1 MLFISK
7 SLSRGLRSKTFT
19 YIKARNQLTTNVFH
33 NLNRYVSLFYN
44 KIQIR
49 KPFWRPKKWLSCAS
63 WMPFSSSLTVK
74 AITRTESTLWMVPSY
89 KQISELSDSESFQR
103 LHNNANCALHNH
115 YNAKL
120 QYAHRAVHNTAQHFW
135 LAVCGAAN
143 DWIFHSCHILAEIL
157 HTTLSFFFQLTRL
170 CNTASFSLN
179 K

>member
-1 MLFISK
+1 MLESPLLLVQLFWPWNPLRCAMLFISK

-33 NLNRYVSLFYN
+33 NLNRYVSLSYN

-63 WMPFSSSLTVK
+63 SMPFSSSLTVI
-74 AITRTESTLWMVPSY
+74 AITRTESGLWMVPSY

-115 YNAKL
+115 YNACYNPM
-120 QYAHRAVHNTAQHFW
+120 QNF
-135 LAVCGAAN
+135 N
-143 DWIFHSCHILAEIL
+143 MHIEQCIIL
-157 HTTLSFFFQLTRL
+157 HSIFD
-170 CNTASFSLN
+170 
-179 K
+179 

>member
-1 MLFISK
+1 MY
-7 SLSRGLRSKTFT
+7 FT
-19 YIKARNQLTTNVFH
+19 IWTDMFHYFTTKYK
-33 NLNRYVSLFYN
+33 LE
-44 KIQIR
+44 
-49 KPFWRPKKWLSCAS
+49 PFWRPKKWLSCAS

-157 HTTLSFFFQLTRL
+157 HTTLSFFQLTRF
-170 CNTASFSLN
+170 CNTASFSFN
-179 K
+179 R